1 MMNENHI
8 KRSEFLFYS
17 FFLVSFS
24 LLAAIS
30 PVLGFYVPIIFLAL
44 NFGSNR
50 TYRVLISI
58 IILYSSMF
66 VFASRN
72 IASGSIKDD
81 FANIYFPVFNMLTHG
96 STIFYYQFTN
106 GIEFLLPLYFKVI
119 YNVFGISQPVPIMAA
134 VTALCLGVFYIWLEK
149 YGLRNISEDKRSLC
163 VASSL
168 ALLVFAVTTQN
179 MRQAIS
185 CVFLLYVITYFFERK
200 WLLFFIFL
208 FLSTIAHITA
218 LFIFPL
224 FVILMGENE
233 KRKKVIAVA
242 ALFISLSFSVV
253 IGIIISKGLLGT
265 ATYKVLFYSDVD
277 AGDLEIGYLKYLFIT
292 CFFGFFYFSPNHK
305 NYKSLLFYGTFIYFV
320 LAPIPVISHRL
331 LLLMV
336 SFMNGFLMYLA
347 FYRALGI
354 YRVILIGY
362 CVYRIFK
369 IGPYFSP
376 VTGDDSFMNLWF
388 SYPWV
393 GDTFLYY
400 LQ

>member
-336 SFMNGFLMYLA
+336 SFMNL
-347 FYRALGI
+347 R
-354 YRVILIGY
+354 
-362 CVYRIFK
+362 
-369 IGPYFSP
+369 
-376 VTGDDSFMNLWF
+376 T
-388 SYPWV
+388 
-393 GDTFLYY
+393 
-400 LQ
+400 

>member
-1 MMNENHI
+1 MNESYL
-8 KRSEFLFYS
+8 KRFEFLFYA

-44 NFGSNR
+44 NFGSNKTFR
-50 TYRVLISI
+50 ILISI

-96 STIFYYQFTN
+96 STIFYYQFTK
-106 GIEFLLPLYFKVI
+106 GAEFFLPLYFKII

-134 VTALCLGVFYIWLEK
+134 VTALCLGLFYIWLEK
-149 YGLRNISEDKRSLC
+149 YGLKSISENKRSLC

-185 CVFLLYVITYFFERK
+185 CVFLLYVITFYFERK
-200 WLLFFIFL
+200 WLLFYVFL
-208 FLSTIAHITA
+208 FLATTSHVTA
-218 LFIFPL
+218 LLIFPL
-224 FVILMGENE
+224 FTILMGENE
-233 KRKKVIAVA
+233 RRKKILAATAVFVS
-242 ALFISLSFSVV
+242 LFFNIV
-253 IGIIISKGLLGT
+253 IGIIIAKGLLGT
-265 ATYKVLFYSDVD
+265 ATYKLLFYADVD
-277 AGDLEIGYLKYLFIT
+277 SGDMTLGYLKYLFIT
-292 CFFGFFYFSPNHK
+292 CVVGIFYFSPEHK
-305 NYKSLLFYGTFIYFV
+305 KYKSLLFYGTFIYFV
-320 LAPIPVISHRL
+320 LTPIPVVSHRL
-331 LLLMV
+331 LMLMV
-336 SFMNGFLMYLA
+336 AFMNGYLMFLA
-347 FYRALGI
+347 FFRILWVYRI
-354 YRVILIGY
+354 ILIGY

-376 VTGDDSFMNLWF
+376 DTGDDSFMNLWF

-393 GDTFLYY
+393 GETFLYY
-400 LQ
+400 LK

>member
-1 MMNENHI
+1 MNESYL
-8 KRSEFLFYS
+8 KRFEFLFYA

-30 PVLGFYVPIIFLAL
+30 PILGFYVPIIFLAL
-44 NFGSNR
+44 NFGSNK
-50 TYRVLISI
+50 TFRVLISI

-72 IASGSIKDD
+72 IASGSIRDD

-106 GIEFLLPLYFKVI
+106 GIEFFLPLYFKI
-119 YNVFGISQPVPIMAA
+119 LYNVFGISQPVPIMAA
-134 VTALCLGVFYIWLEK
+134 VTALCLGMFYIWLEK
-149 YGLRNISEDKRSLC
+149 YGLKSISEDKRSLC

-185 CVFLLYVITYFFERK
+185 CVFLLYVITFYFDRK
-200 WLLFFIFL
+200 WLLLSVFL
-208 FLSTIAHITA
+208 FLATISHITA

-224 FVILMGENE
+224 FVMLMGENTRR
-233 KRKKVIAVA
+233 KRLIAGA
-242 ALFISLSFSVV
+242 ALCISLFFNIV
-253 IGIIISKGLLGT
+253 IGIIIAKGLLGA
-265 ATYKVLFYSDVD
+265 ATYKLLFYSDVD
-277 AGDLEIGYLKYLFIT
+277 SGDMTLGYLKYLFIT
-292 CFFGFFYFSPNHK
+292 CSVGFFYFAPGHQR
-305 NYKSLLFYGTFIYFV
+305 YKSLLFYGTFIYFV
-320 LAPIPVISHRL
+320 LSPIPVISHRL

-336 SFMNGFLMYLA
+336 AFMNGYLMFLA
-347 FYRALGI
+347 FYRILGI
-354 YRVILIGY
+354 YRIILIGY
-362 CVYRIFK
+362 CIYRIFK

-376 VTGDDSFMNLWF
+376 ESGDGSFMNLWF

-400 LQ
+400 LK

>member
-50 TYRVLISI
+50 TFRVLISI

-66 VFASRN
+66 IFASRN

-119 YNVFGISQPVPIMAA
+119 YNFFGISQPVPIMAS
-134 VTALCLGVFYIWLEK
+134 VTALCLGFFYIWLEK
-149 YGLRNISEDKRSLC
+149 YGLKNISEDKRSLC

-185 CVFLLYVITYFFERK
+185 CVFLLYVITYFFEKR
-200 WLLFFIFL
+200 WLLFSIFL
-208 FLSTIAHITA
+208 FLATISHITA

-224 FVILMGENE
+224 FVALMGDNQ
-233 KRKKVIAVA
+233 KRKKIIAGA
-242 ALFISLSFSVV
+242 ALFISLSFNIV
-253 IGIIISKGLLGT
+253 IGIIISKGLLGA

-277 AGDLEIGYLKYLFIT
+277 AGDFEIGYLKYLLIT
-292 CFFGFFYFSPNHK
+292 CFFGFFYFSSNHK

-336 SFMNGFLMYLA
+336 SFMNGFLMFLA

-362 CVYRIFK
+362 CIYRIFK

-376 VTGDDSFMNLWF
+376 VAGDDSFMNLWF